1 MPTRT
6 AATPATGLVNEGGTD
21 RRSSI
26 GRQRPDPGSGA
37 RVPKFFTVYQV
48 AEALDVHPCT
58 VRRWIKNGD
67 LVTHRF
73 GGAKRGAVRIA
84 ATDLKAFLALHRDA

>member
-26 GRQRPDPGSGA
+26 GRPDPGSGA

-48 AEALDVHPCT
+48 AEALDVHPRT
-58 VRRWIKNGD
+58 VRRWIKKGE

-84 ATDLKAFLALHRDA
+84 ETDLKAFLALHRDA